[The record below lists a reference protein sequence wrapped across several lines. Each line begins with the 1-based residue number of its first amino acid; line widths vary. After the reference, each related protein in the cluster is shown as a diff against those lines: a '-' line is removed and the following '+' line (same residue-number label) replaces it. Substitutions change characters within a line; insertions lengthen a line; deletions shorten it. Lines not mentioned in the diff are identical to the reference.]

1 MLIKW
6 AEECSFSDLMK
17 CCEMK
22 GMNDGGGK
30 SASKD
35 ELKEKMR
42 DVLHP
47 PDVELKFD
55 FEK

>member
-30 SASKD
+30 TASKD
-35 ELKEKMR
+35 ELKEKFR
-42 DVLHP
+42 DVLYP

-55 FEK
+55 FKK